1 MALRGRICLVVG
13 GGAVAARKTSLLLG
27 AGAHVIAVA
36 PELNES
42 WRALCWD
49 NLQHRARPFEPRDLD
64 AVVFAIAAHEDRI
77 VNSSVSAAAMA
88 RNIPVNVVDD
98 PELCS
103 VILPAIV
110 DRSPVLIAIGTGGA
124 SPVLARLWRARI
136 EALVPTRL
144 RDLAELAAAVRG
156 EVRMQLT
163 DATVRRRFWEDVLDG
178 EVAAL
183 VLAGQRERAAQ
194 ALRELLAE
202 RVRVDENASGAR
214 RGVVTLVGAG
224 PGDPELLS
232 LRALRALQSADC
244 VLADPK
250 VGQPVLELGRRDAQ
264 RERLAVWP
272 VPDLNGFARR
282 LVTEVAGGRTVC
294 VLAQGDAFRE
304 AAGLALRVC
313 LEDLGALCVVVAG
326 IV

>member
-1 MALRGRICLVVG
+1 MALRGRTCLVVG
-13 GGAVAARKTSLLLG
+13 GGVAAARKTGLLLG

-36 PELNES
+36 PELAES

-49 NLQHRARPFEPRDLD
+49 NLQHRARSFEPRDLD
-64 AVVFAIAAHEDRI
+64 TVVFAIAAHEDRS
-77 VNSSVSAAAMA
+77 VNGSVSAAAMA

-144 RDLAELAAAVRG
+144 RDLAEFAAAVRG

-163 DATVRRRFWEDVLDG
+163 DASARRRFWEDVLDG
-178 EVAAL
+178 EVATL
-183 VLAGQRERAAQ
+183 VLAGQRERALQ
-194 ALRELLAE
+194 ALHELLAA
-202 RVRVDENASGAR
+202 RAHAHASGAR
-214 RGVVTLVGAG
+214 RGIVTLVGAG
-224 PGDPELLS
+224 PGDAELLS
-232 LRALRALQSADC
+232 VRGLRALQAADC
-244 VLADPK
+244 VLADPQ
-250 VGQPVLELGRRDAQ
+250 VSQPVLELGRRDAQ
-264 RERLAVWP
+264 CERLAVWP
-272 VPDLNGFARR
+272 VLDLNGLAQR
-282 LVTEVAGGRTVC
+282 LVIEVAGGRTVC
-294 VLAQGDAFRE
+294 VLAHGDAFRE
-304 AAGLALRVC
+304 AAGLALRAR
-313 LEDLGALCVVVAG
+313 LDDLSVPCVVVAG